1 MPKIDYTYN
10 ENTKTGTHSFYA
22 RPVSKGTLTMND
34 LLEEALGG
42 TSIEPS
48 IGRAVITEFMKT
60 VQREVQRGFRC
71 QLGERF
77 LTVYPTLELSV
88 KDYEDAKTH
97 QTVVADS
104 KMLNAAN
111 AYSRLGCTVHPSF
124 SKQFAQ
130 NVSWRKVDRNGTPE
144 EPGNDIVEDDPEQP
158 NSTGGNTGGNTG
170 GDNNGG
176 ASAPTVDVPVI
187 SGSTPFAET
196 TQVTLSGPED
206 ARVYYTTDGS
216 APTAE
221 STLYSEPFTLSAT
234 TTVKAVAI
242 KDGVSSAVATKSFVK
257 SGGDGTLAE

>member
-1 MPKIDYTYN
+1 MAKIDYTYN

-77 LTVYPTLELSV
+77 LTLYPTLELSV
-88 KDYEDAKTH
+88 KDYEDEQTH
-97 QTVVADS
+97 ETVVAS
-104 KMLNAAN
+104 PKMLNAAN

-130 NVSWRKVDRNGTPE
+130 NVSWRKVDRTGAAEDPE
-144 EPGNDIVEDDPEQP
+144 GNDIMEEDPENP
-158 NSTGGNTGGNTG
+158 TNTGGSGT
-170 GDNNGG
+170 DTL
-176 ASAPTVDVPVI
+176 ATPVI
-187 SGSTPFAET
+187 SGNTTFAET
-196 TQVTLSGPED
+196 TQVTITSPDGAEI
-206 ARVYYTTDGS
+206 RYTTNGS
-216 APTAE
+216 APNA
-221 STLYSEPFTLSAT
+221 SSQLYSAPFTLNT
-234 TTVKAVAI
+234 TSTVKAVAI
-242 KDGVSSAVATKSFVK
+242 KNAVTSAVATKTFYK
-257 SGGDGTLAE
+257 TNGGDEDPFAS